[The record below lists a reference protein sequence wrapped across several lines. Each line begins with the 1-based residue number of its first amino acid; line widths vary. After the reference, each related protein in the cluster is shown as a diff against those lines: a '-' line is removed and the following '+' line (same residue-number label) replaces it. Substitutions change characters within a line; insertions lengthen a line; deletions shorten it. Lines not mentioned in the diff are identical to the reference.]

1 MHVAFIFHRE
11 LLINRAGLSNS
22 KKGVKNGTRRHVPP
36 EAISLGAAAD
46 FIYAHIH
53 ELGYDQ
59 AHLVGHSVGGAVA
72 VVVASR
78 YPESVASLVDVEGNF
93 TLKDAFWSEQL
104 AKMGRSQAEAVL
116 ESYRAD
122 PRAWLA
128 GSGINATEELV
139 ELATHSLAAQPS
151 STLQAMASSVVQTTS
166 DASYLQG
173 IATILNRSIP
183 FHLVAGSRS
192 REGWDVP
199 AWVLQQATSVTI
211 QPDAG
216 HMMMWEDQQHF
227 LSIVRQL
234 IPYNE

>member
-1 MHVAFIFHRE
+1 MEKYHMHVAFIFHRE

-122 PRAWLA
+122 PRAW
-128 GSGINATEELV
+128 
-139 ELATHSLAAQPS
+139 
-151 STLQAMASSVVQTTS
+151 
-166 DASYLQG
+166 
-173 IATILNRSIP
+173 
-183 FHLVAGSRS
+183 
-192 REGWDVP
+192 
-199 AWVLQQATSVTI
+199 
-211 QPDAG
+211 
-216 HMMMWEDQQHF
+216 
-227 LSIVRQL
+227 
-234 IPYNE
+234 